1 LHMLLAEGFHNAYG
15 SLTWTARQEMLMQQ
29 WVLARPEFREFI
41 GGRIMVP
48 YKEPWMDRVDMV
60 KQMQGWGTTSVTNFH
75 DLATYGEQ
83 LLLSIRYNNW
93 SQREDRNEAAN
104 WALYWRN
111 EIQRYIY
118 AYRTVTNVD
127 LSVDAVQTTP
137 TQRSSQPS
145 ILLHRRLATEAA
157 NGSQNGLRV
166 KRA

>member
-1 LHMLLAEGFHNAYG
+1 
-15 SLTWTARQEMLMQQ
+15 
-29 WVLARPEFREFI
+29 
-41 GGRIMVP
+41 
-48 YKEPWMDRVDMV
+48 
-60 KQMQGWGTTSVTNFH
+60 
-75 DLATYGEQ
+75 LATFGEQ

-145 ILLHRRLATEAA
+145 ILLQRRLATEAA